1 MNQLIDAYSMSL
13 NDISGFDHCSS
24 GRNEFILFWVP
35 GARKTGTAAAGGCQ
49 LQGAVCWAF
58 SDGKFRARFVL
69 GNLLAEDCHANVA
82 NVMC

>member
-13 NDISGFDHCSS
+13 NDILVLITAQVGEMTSSFFGF
-24 GRNEFILFWVP
+24 L
-35 GARKTGTAAAGGCQ
+35 ARKTGTAAAGWCQ

-69 GNLLAEDCHANVA
+69 GNLLAEDCQANVA